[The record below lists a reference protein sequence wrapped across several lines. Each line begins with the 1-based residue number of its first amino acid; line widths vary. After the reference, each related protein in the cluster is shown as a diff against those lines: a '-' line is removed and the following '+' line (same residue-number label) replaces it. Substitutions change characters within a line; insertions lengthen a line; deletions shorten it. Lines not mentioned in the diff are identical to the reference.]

1 MTTSR
6 ATRVSRAL
14 THGAVTLAL
23 GVGLASFPSQ
33 AGAAAPAAPR
43 GAATPASA
51 SPTLPAENVALTW
64 APLYMSDDHAYT
76 RAEALALAR
85 RFDLVSAMPYGLR
98 DHSAAMRAANPDLTL
113 LAYSNATLASAGTAA
128 GLPETAFA
136 HGPDG
141 ERIKANGWDTWL
153 MQPDNTQLAH
163 GRRPALPRPLG
174 PRRLRR
180 LPGRHAHA
188 GHLCPRLHDRDPR
201 RPGHR
206 TALHPAPVPR
216 PDDRPRRRPA
226 CPQPAPRPGRQHG
239 RERLPLLACRR
250 PSRPLVASSPSAQME
265 DFLRGAGDRAD
276 AWPSVED
283 WQEDVAVVTDMESAD
298 KVGLFTTKVWSGAS
312 ATVAAQWQGYAM
324 ATFLM
329 GADGHSF
336 FAFTRSRDRAGA
348 SQTNA
353 AYEMPDGLGQ
363 PDGAMRALPSGAR
376 VRDFAGGR
384 ALVNPTGSPVSLTV
398 TRAATRLDGSRGAG
412 RRDLVLAAHSG
423 EILTYG
429 DEDPPTEDPPT
440 EDPPTEDPPT
450 EDPPTEDP
458 PTEDPPAEDPP
469 VEEAP
474 EPSSDVDVVSSSLAG
489 WPGPARSLEPD
500 PRRAGEQ
507 RRRDRPPRRAAR
519 RWSRGAGTAACR
531 AGAVGRPSTA
541 RVRVAVRASRRG
553 PRVLVVRLVYVAG
566 GERVVERVRVRVARR

>member
-14 THGAVTLAL
+14 THGAVTPAL

-43 GAATPASA
+43 TGAATPGVG
-51 SPTLPAENVALTW
+51 LPDGRPPRNVALTW

-113 LAYSNATLASAGTAA
+113 LAYSNATLARQAPSA

-153 MQPDNTQLAH
+153 MQPDNTQW
-163 GRRPALPRPLG
+163 
-174 PRRLRR
+174 
-180 LPGRHAHA
+180 
-188 GHLCPRLHDRDPR
+188 
-201 RPGHR
+201 R
-206 TALHPAPVPR
+206 TAADRLCRDRSALGGFDGCLVDMLTLGIYARGYMTGTPA
-216 PDDRPRRRPA
+216 DPA
-226 CPQPAPRPGRQHG
+226 TGRLYTQ
-239 RERLPLLACRR
+239 REYRDLMVGLAADLRAR
-250 PSRPLVASSPSAQME
+250 SPHLVQVGNMVENGYRYWRADAASRPLVASSPSAQME

-363 PDGAMRALPSGAR
+363 PDGACEPC
-376 VRDFAGGR
+376 
-384 ALVNPTGSPVSLTV
+384 PPVPGCV
-398 TRAATRLDGSRGAG
+398 TSRAAG
-412 RRDLVLAAHSG
+412 R
-423 EILTYG
+423 
-429 DEDPPTEDPPT
+429 
-440 EDPPTEDPPT
+440 
-450 EDPPTEDP
+450 
-458 PTEDPPAEDPP
+458 
-469 VEEAP
+469 
-474 EPSSDVDVVSSSLAG
+474 
-489 WPGPARSLEPD
+489 W
-500 PRRAGEQ
+500 
-507 RRRDRPPRRAAR
+507 
-519 RWSRGAGTAACR
+519 
-531 AGAVGRPSTA
+531 
-541 RVRVAVRASRRG
+541 
-553 PRVLVVRLVYVAG
+553 
-566 GERVVERVRVRVARR
+566 